1 VSLTCRLVSLVRIMR
16 RAPPVTLSRRRS
28 DFSFRASVASFPG
41 DTSDCPPILSFVTVL
56 LFVLLGMST
65 SGAQQAMTPARP
77 EVENEPLRPEWCRQL
92 PRVEYRLLERVPL
105 PDRWFEVYRIRPGVF
120 AICEPHQYEE
130 VISYLIVGSR
140 RGLLFDTG
148 LGIGNMRAI
157 VSALT
162 PLPFTVLNSH
172 THFDHIGGN
181 WQFNEILALDIPF
194 SRSNAAGA
202 SRDQVSDAVLPERFC
217 SDMPPGF
224 RPEKYSIRAFQASGY
239 VKEGQSIDLGGRS
252 LEVLLTPGH
261 TPDSLC
267 LLDRKNRILF
277 VGDTFYPGPIYL
289 YVPETDVAA
298 YESSIDRL
306 AALVPQLDML
316 LTSHNLPVSRP
327 EMLLRLAQAFRQVRS
342 GHAPFTVSGAQREYR
357 FDGFSLLLTNK

>member
-1 VSLTCRLVSLVRIMR
+1 VVGFVQLQLLVSRG
-16 RAPPVTLSRRRS
+16 RAFL
-28 DFSFRASVASFPG
+28 
-41 DTSDCPPILSFVTVL
+41 TVL
-56 LFVLLGMST
+56 LFVLLGIST
-65 SGAQQAMTPARP
+65 SEAQQAMTPARP

-92 PRVEYRLLERVPL
+92 PRPEYKLLERVPL
-105 PDRWFEVYRIRPGVF
+105 PGRWFEVYRVSPGIF
-120 AICEPHQYEE
+120 AIYEPHQYEE
-130 VISYLIVGSR
+130 VISYLIVGSQR
-140 RGLLFDTG
+140 ALLFDTG
-148 LGIGNMRAI
+148 LGMGDLRA
-157 VSALT
+157 VVTALT
-162 PLPFTVLNSH
+162 PLPITVLNSH

-181 WQFNEILALDIPF
+181 WRFNEILALDIPF
-194 SRSNAAGA
+194 SRRNAAGA

-217 SDMPPGF
+217 GDLPPGF
-224 RPEKYSIRAFQASGY
+224 RPEEYSIRLFHISGY
-239 VKEGQSIDLGGRS
+239 VKEGQTLDLGGRS

-267 LLDRKNRILF
+267 LLDRVNRLLF

-327 EMLLRLAQAFRQVRS
+327 EMLLRLAQAFRQVRT
-342 GHAPFTVSGAQREYR
+342 GEARYTVGGAQREYR
-357 FDGFSLLLTNK
+357 FDGFSLLLADR